1 MAEPL
6 SIASGVI
13 GVVTAAVEI
22 ISLLTKF
29 TKTTIAAPQQAQVVL
44 TEVSDIGGILSHLQS
59 FLLGLGTPNGTR
71 TSLLKVE
78 KVLTIVSGCVL
89 TFSELEKLL
98 DELKTEDLGVLD
110 CLKWARKESA
120 IVGLIQR
127 LQNHKVSLSLVL
139 NILNGFVPIC
149 QMLLSAWVLIFR
161 RQTIIEA
168 KDSVDRLHALV
179 EKCYKEMSSRVQA
192 LEDLGFQ
199 KRESVDWMSGDE
211 TESLATIHAH
221 PPGLKSEESI
231 DSEIVR
237 FDFLDDLERS
247 RVYRRNKAFR
257 KSVISALTNSVYSLG
272 WSFLSDLSMAEVSNI
287 SVINL
292 GVTEGETFNPRRSS
306 QTWSAQPNDRT
317 STGLYTNNYRDG
329 EFSQLNRIVRKPVP
343 ANRSAI
349 AQGHWAASTL
359 TQQQSLPEGRSLPT
373 FQPLQDRHSILQSE
387 EHMEKNARVKPT
399 DDPAPTST
407 LPPREPIDPI
417 SPSQVQTTSS
427 PRHHELAEDESVPS
441 SGSSGFPESLELDEA
456 AYPCKGCGEVCFTPS
471 CCVLAKPP
479 LVVGQ
484 SAND

>member
-139 NILNGFVPIC
+139 NILNG
-149 QMLLSAWVLIFR
+149 
-161 RQTIIEA
+161 QTITEA
-168 KDSVDRLHALV
+168 KDSVDRLQALV
-179 EKCYKEMSSRVQA
+179 ERCYKEISSRVQA

-221 PPGLKSEESI
+221 PPGLNSEESI

-292 GVTEGETFNPRRSS
+292 GVTEGETFNPRRPS
-306 QTWSAQPNDRT
+306 QTWSAQPNDST

-329 EFSQLNRIVRKPVP
+329 EYAQMNRIVRKPVP
-343 ANRSAI
+343 TSSFAI
-349 AQGHWAASTL
+349 AR
-359 TQQQSLPEGRSLPT
+359 QSLPRACSLPR
-373 FQPLQDRHSILQSE
+373 FQPLQDRHIVLQSE
-387 EHMEKNARVKPT
+387 ENMRKKARAKPT
-399 DDPAPTST
+399 EDPAPTST
-407 LPPREPIDPI
+407 LSPREPTDPI
-417 SPSQVQTTSS
+417 SPSQVQPTSS
-427 PRHHELAEDESVPS
+427 PRHHELVGDEPAPS
-441 SGSSGFPESLELDEA
+441 SGFWLS
-456 AYPCKGCGEVCFTPS
+456 
-471 CCVLAKPP
+471 
-479 LVVGQ
+479 
-484 SAND
+484 